1 MEFDGEMVHME
12 VERRK
17 PHKKLQLWSK
27 AIDLV
32 VYIYGITKRFPREEE
47 FGLKSQ
53 LKRAAV
59 SVPSNISEGLTRR
72 TGKDKI
78 HFLNMA
84 QGSLSEI
91 DAQIEVSFKLNFI
104 TEAENIDTNE
114 RLSEVEK
121 LLSGLIRSIRNE

>member
-1 MEFDGEMVHME
+1 ME
-12 VERRK
+12 RQK

-32 VYIYGITKRFPREEE
+32 VYLYEITKQFPREEE

-53 LKRAAV
+53 LRRAAV

-72 TGKDKI
+72 TRKDKI

-91 DAQIEVSFKLNFI
+91 DAQIEISHRLDFI
-104 TEAENIDTNE
+104 HEETNIIANE
-114 RLSEVEK
+114 RLSEVER
-121 LLSGLIRSIRNE
+121 LLSGLIRSISKNDL

>member
-1 MEFDGEMVHME
+1 ME

>member
-1 MEFDGEMVHME
+1 ME
-12 VERRK
+12 RQK
-17 PHKKLQLWSK
+17 PHKKLVLWSK
-27 AIDLV
+27 TIDLV
-32 VYIYGITKRFPREEE
+32 VNLYGVTKQFPREEE

-72 TGKDKI
+72 TRKDKL
-78 HFLNMA
+78 HFLNIA

-91 DAQIEVSFKLNFI
+91 DAQIEISRRLEFI
-104 TEAENIDTNE
+104 DEPTNILVNE

-121 LLSGLIRSIRNE
+121 LLSGLIRSIRED

>member
-1 MEFDGEMVHME
+1 MEL
-12 VERRK
+12 ERRK
-17 PHKKLQLWSK
+17 PHKKLQLWTK
-27 AIDLV
+27 AIDLI

-47 FGLKSQ
+47 FGLKAQ

-72 TGKDKI
+72 TEKDKI

-91 DAQIEVSFKLNFI
+91 DSQIEISYKLNFI
-104 TEAENIDTNE
+104 DEEINDTINK
-114 RLSEVEK
+114 RLSEVEM
-121 LLSGLIRSIRNE
+121 LLSGLIKSIKTNH

>member
-1 MEFDGEMVHME
+1 MIGLIQ
-12 VERRK
+12 VERQK

-32 VYIYGITKRFPREEE
+32 VYLYGITKHFPHEEE

-53 LKRAAV
+53 LRRAAV

-72 TGKDKI
+72 TKNDKI

-91 DAQIEVSFKLNFI
+91 DAQIEISHRLDFI
-104 TEAENIDTNE
+104 NETINIDANE
-114 RLSEVEK
+114 RLSEVER
-121 LLSGLIRSIRNE
+121 LLSGLIRNIRGKDL